1 MSASRN
7 RPLDDEAL
15 DLATA
20 HYARPREEEEKITA
34 SALVFRVGA
43 EWLALP
49 TAVFDRVADVQAVHS
64 LPHRR
69 GGMSAGLVNVGGDLV
84 VHLSLASLLGIDADG
99 GTPSGAAGRNDVVRR
114 LVVLADQ
121 RGRLAITV
129 DEVWGVFHHHVAEV
143 RPVPSTLA
151 RALVS
156 YAAGILHVE
165 GRMVGAL
172 DGGRVMDALSRAL
185 S

>member
-1 MSASRN
+1 MSASRQ
-7 RPLDDEAL
+7 RPLDDESL

-20 HYARPREEEEKITA
+20 HYARAREDEQKVTA

-49 TAVFDRVADVQAVHS
+49 SAIFDRVADVQAVHS

-69 GGMSAGLVNVGGDLV
+69 SGMSVGLVNVGGDLV
-84 VHLSLASLLGIDADG
+84 VHLSLAALLGIDETG
-99 GTPSGAAGRNDVVRR
+99 GAPTGEKAHRGVRR
-114 LVVLADQ
+114 LLVLADQ

-129 DEVWGVFHHHVAEV
+129 DDIWGVYHHDAAQA

-156 YAAGILHVE
+156 YATSMLEVE
-165 GRMVGAL
+165 GRRVGCL